1 MNNIT
6 TFESFK
12 QMTNNAPIYK
22 FYGTAVFAP
31 PDSISVNKIIF
42 LLYLIPICNRITR
55 KFFKRLRLRLRFHF

>member
-22 FYGTAVFAP
+22 LGTVVFAP
-31 PDSISVNKIIF
+31 PDSISVNKIIFF

-55 KFFKRLRLRLRFHF
+55 KFFKRLRLRFHF